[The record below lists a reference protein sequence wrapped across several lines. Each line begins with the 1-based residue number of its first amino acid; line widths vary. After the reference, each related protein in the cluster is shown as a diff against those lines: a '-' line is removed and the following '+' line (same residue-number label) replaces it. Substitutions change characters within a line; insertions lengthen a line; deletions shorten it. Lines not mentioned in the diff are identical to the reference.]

1 LTFILEL
8 RRLVIYRSITG
19 DSFGIS
25 DFRDSSLV
33 VIELLE
39 LSGILQV
46 HDSAVVAKINARI
59 KSL

>member
-8 RRLVIYRSITG
+8 RRLVINRGITG
-19 DSFGIS
+19 DSFGIL

-33 VIELLE
+33 VIEFLE